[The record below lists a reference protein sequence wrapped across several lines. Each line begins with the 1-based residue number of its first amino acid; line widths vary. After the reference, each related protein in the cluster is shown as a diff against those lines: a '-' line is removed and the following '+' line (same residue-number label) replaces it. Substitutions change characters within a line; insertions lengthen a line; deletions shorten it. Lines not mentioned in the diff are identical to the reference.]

1 MGWLWSW
8 AAIFPLNNLGHYVHW
23 HWFLI
28 SRSNLI
34 VVILM
39 VLTFLS
45 ALFLPFPG
53 RSSRKENK

>member
-1 MGWLWSW
+1 
-8 AAIFPLNNLGHYVHW
+8 
-23 HWFLI
+23 LI

-39 VLTFLS
+39 ALTFLA